1 MISNGGWFTPDIQA
15 DMLHDIAYA
24 IILIKAYLVLISYAD
39 TKHINPKFVLEIGI
53 IAPIIELVFNS
64 WSYDTTTMMFMGVFA
79 VALAVI
85 YLYFYT
91 TLRQVGDDHHEQ
103 HG

>member
-1 MISNGGWFTPDIQA
+1 
-15 DMLHDIAYA
+15 MLHDIAYA

-53 IAPIIELVFNS
+53 IAPIIELVFNAS
-64 WSYDTTTMMFMGVFA
+64 SYNVVMMIFMGVFA
-79 VALAVI
+79 IALAVI

-91 TLRQVGDDHHEQ
+91 TLRQVGEDHHEQ